1 MQDMLLRLGRM
12 VANERKKRKYTQ
24 KDLAGRTGVSRSTLQ
39 KIEAGIPV
47 RTDGLVMVMDELGL
61 TISTRDVDAHR
72 RSSAVATCIL
82 TLLDGLSA
90 GDQTRVWQDI
100 DHHRRSNI

>member
-1 MQDMLLRLGRM
+1 
-12 VANERKKRKYTQ
+12 
-24 KDLAGRTGVSRSTLQ
+24 
-39 KIEAGIPV
+39 
-47 RTDGLVMVMDELGL
+47 MDELGL